1 MPPLGRPGG
10 RHDVAPMLRSLA
22 APRARYGPLRDP
34 RGACLPWGGPAG
46 VMMDVWNNLLQGFI
60 VAGTPINLLWALVGC
75 TIGTAV
81 GVLPGIGP
89 ATAVAMLLPITL
101 KVEATASM
109 IFFAGIYYGAMYG
122 GSTTSI
128 LLNTPGEA
136 GSMVTALEG
145 NKMAKNGRAGA
156 ALATAAIGSF
166 VAGTIATVLVTLFA
180 PLVALHAVKLGPP
193 EYFLLML
200 LAFCTVSAVLGQ
212 STLRGLTALGI
223 GLAMGLVGIDQIT
236 AQARYT
242 GGVPEL
248 MDGLEVVLVAVGL
261 FAVAEALYAVL
272 YQGRVVETQNKLS
285 RVHMTREEWR
295 RSWPAWLRA
304 TAIGFPF
311 GTIPAGG
318 SEIPTFISYATEK
331 KISKHRHE
339 FGGIGAIEGVAGPE
353 AANNAAVTATLI
365 PLLTLGIPTSNT
377 TAILLGAFQNYGIQP
392 GPQLFETNGALV
404 WALIAS
410 LYIGN
415 VMLLVLNLPL
425 VGLWVKLLKIPKPPL
440 YAGILIFAT
449 VGVYGMRQSA
459 FDLLLLY
466 AIGLLGVVL
475 RRYGFPT
482 APVVVGMILGPL
494 AEAQMRN
501 ALSIGEGHWGV
512 FVQRPMSLF
521 LLIVVL
527 AVLVLPRA
535 VAWLKRRRG

>member
-1 MPPLGRPGG
+1 
-10 RHDVAPMLRSLA
+10 
-22 APRARYGPLRDP
+22 
-34 RGACLPWGGPAG
+34 
-46 VMMDVWNNLLQGFI
+46 MDTWNALLQGFA
-60 VAGTPINLLWALVGC
+60 VAATPINLLWALLGC

-101 KVEATASM
+101 KVDPTASM

-128 LLNTPGEA
+128 LMNTPGEA
-136 GSMVTALEG
+136 GSMVTAMEG

-166 VAGTIATVLVTLFA
+166 VAGTIATVGVTLFA
-180 PLVALHAVKLGPP
+180 PWVAENAVKLGPP
-193 EYFLLML
+193 EYFLLMV
-200 LAFCTVSAVLGQ
+200 LAFCTVSAVLGK
-212 STLRGLTALGI
+212 STLRGLTALFV
-223 GLAMGLVGIDQIT
+223 GLAMGLVGLDQISG
-236 AQARYT
+236 QARYT
-242 GGVPEL
+242 FETPEL
-248 MDGLEVVLVAVGL
+248 MDGLEVVLIAVGL

-272 YQGRVVETQNKLS
+272 YEGRTVETQNRMSK
-285 RVHMTREEWR
+285 VHMTASEWK

-304 TAIGFPF
+304 TFIGFPF
-311 GTIPAGG
+311 GTVPAGG
-318 SEIPTFISYATEK
+318 SEIPTFLSYATEK
-331 KISKHRHE
+331 KLSKHKEE
-339 FGGIGAIEGVAGPE
+339 FGTTGAIEGVAGPE
-353 AANNAAVTATLI
+353 AANNAAITATLI

-377 TAILLGAFQNYGIQP
+377 TAILLGAFQNYGINP
-392 GPQLFETNGALV
+392 GPQLFDTNAALV

-425 VGLWVKLLKIPKPPL
+425 VGLWVKLLKIPKAPL

-459 FDLLLLY
+459 FDLVLLY
-466 AIGLLGVVL
+466 AIGLLGVVM
-475 RRYGFPT
+475 RRFDFPT

-501 ALSIGEGHWGV
+501 ALSIGEGKWGV
-512 FVQRPMSLF
+512 FLERPMSLT
-521 LLIVVL
+521 LIIVI
-527 AVLVLPRA
+527 VLVLGLPR
-535 VAWLKRRRG
+535 LLRLRRKLRRAP

>member
-1 MPPLGRPGG
+1 
-10 RHDVAPMLRSLA
+10 
-22 APRARYGPLRDP
+22 
-34 RGACLPWGGPAG
+34 
-46 VMMDVWNNLLQGFI
+46 MDILNQLMQGFAT
-60 VAGTPINLLWALVGC
+60 AGTPINLLWCLLGC

-101 KVEATASM
+101 KVDPTASM

-128 LLNTPGEA
+128 LLNTPGES
-136 GSMVTALEG
+136 GSMVTAMEG

-156 ALATAAIGSF
+156 ALATSAIGSF
-166 VAGTIATVLVTLFA
+166 VAGTIATVLVTFGAPMVAAFA
-180 PLVALHAVKLGPP
+180 IKLGPP
-193 EYFLLML
+193 EYFMLMV
-200 LAFCTVSAVLGQ
+200 LAFCTVSAVLGK
-212 STLRGLTALGI
+212 STLRGLTALFV

-242 GGVPEL
+242 AGVPEL
-248 MDGLEVVLVAVGL
+248 LDGLEVVLIAVGL
-261 FAVAEALYAVL
+261 FAVSEALYNVL
-272 YQGRVVETQNKLS
+272 YEGKTVESENPMSK
-285 RVHMTREEWR
+285 VHMTRDEWK

-318 SEIPTFISYATEK
+318 SEIPTFLSYAAEK
-331 KISKHRHE
+331 KLSKHKEE
-339 FGGIGAIEGVAGPE
+339 FGTVGAIEGVAGPE
-353 AANNAAVTATLI
+353 AANNAAITATLI

-392 GPQLFETNGALV
+392 GPQLFESNAVLV

-425 VGLWVKLLKIPKPPL
+425 IGMWVKLLKIPKAYL

-459 FDLLLLY
+459 FDLVLLY
-466 AIGLLGVVL
+466 VIGLLGVVM
-475 RRYGFPT
+475 RRYDFPT

-501 ALSIGEGHWGV
+501 ALSIGEGRWGV
-512 FVQRPMSLF
+512 FVERPMSLAL
-521 LLIVVL
+521 LLIVL
-527 AVLVLPRA
+527 AVLLLPRT
-535 VAWLKRRRG
+535 LKMMGRR

>member
-1 MPPLGRPGG
+1 MT
-10 RHDVAPMLRSLA
+10 DILA
-22 APRARYGPLRDP
+22 
-34 RGACLPWGGPAG
+34 
-46 VMMDVWNNLLQGFI
+46 LLWQGFQT
-60 VAGTPINLLWALVGC
+60 AGTPINLLWALLGC
-75 TIGTAV
+75 TLGTAV

-101 KVEATASM
+101 KVEPTASM

-180 PLVALHAVKLGPP
+180 PVVAAYAVRLGPP

-200 LAFCTVSAVLGQ
+200 LAFCTVSAVLGK
-212 STLRGLTALGI
+212 STVRGLTSLFV
-223 GLAMGLVGIDQIT
+223 GLAMGLVGLDQISG
-236 AQARYT
+236 QARYT
-242 GGVPEL
+242 GGVPEFL
-248 MDGLEVVLVAVGL
+248 DGLEVVLIAVGL

-272 YQGRVVETQNKLS
+272 YQGRTVETQNRLS
-285 RVHMTREEWR
+285 KVHMTGAEWR

-304 TAIGFPF
+304 TGIGFPF
-311 GTIPAGG
+311 GCIPAGG
-318 SEIPTFISYATEK
+318 SEIPTFLSYATEK
-331 KISKHRHE
+331 KLSKHPEE
-339 FGGIGAIEGVAGPE
+339 FGTVGAIEGVAGPE
-353 AANNAAVTATLI
+353 AANNAAITATLI

-392 GPQLFETNGALV
+392 GPQLFEKNGALV

-415 VMLLVLNLPL
+415 VMLLILNLPL
-425 VGLWVKLLKIPKPPL
+425 VALWVKLLKLPKAPL

-449 VGVYGMRQSA
+449 VGVYGMRQST
-459 FDLLLLY
+459 FDLVLLY
-466 AIGLLGVVL
+466 LIGLLGVVM
-475 RRYGFPT
+475 RRYDFPT

-494 AEAQMRN
+494 AEAQLRN
-501 ALSIGEGHWGV
+501 AMSIGEGKWTV
-512 FVQRPMSLF
+512 FVERPMSLA
-521 LLIVVL
+521 LLLVVI

-535 VAWLKRRRG
+535 AKMLRRRTAA

>member
-1 MPPLGRPGG
+1 MGEIFGQLMGG
-10 RHDVAPMLRSLA
+10 FATA
-22 APRARYGPLRDP
+22 A
-34 RGACLPWGGPAG
+34 
-46 VMMDVWNNLLQGFI
+46 
-60 VAGTPINLLWALVGC
+60 TPINLLWAFVGC
-75 TIGTAV
+75 AIGTAV

-89 ATAVAMLLPITL
+89 AVAVAMLLPITV

-145 NKMAKNGRAGA
+145 NRMARSGKAGA

-166 VAGTIATVLVTLFA
+166 VAGTIATVLVTFFA
-180 PLVALHAVKLGPP
+180 PFVAEHAVKLGPP
-193 EYFLLML
+193 EYFLLMV
-200 LAFCTVSAVLGQ
+200 LAFTTVSAVLGK
-212 STLRGLTALGI
+212 STLRGLTALFV
-223 GLAMGLVGIDQIT
+223 GLAIGLVGLDQISGT
-236 AQARYT
+236 ARYT
-242 GGVPEL
+242 GGVPEF
-248 MDGLEVVLVAVGL
+248 MDGIEVVLIAVGL
-261 FAVAEALYAVL
+261 FAVGEALYNVL
-272 YQGRVVETQNKLS
+272 YCMREPVTQNPMS
-285 RVHMTREEWR
+285 RVHMTGEQWR

-304 TAIGFPF
+304 TFIGFPF

-318 SEIPTFISYATEK
+318 SEIPTFLSYAAEK
-331 KISKHRHE
+331 KLSKHKDE
-339 FGGIGAIEGVAGPE
+339 FGTSGAIEGVAGPE
-353 AANNAAVTATLI
+353 AANNSAITATLV

-392 GPQLFETNGALV
+392 GPQLFQTSSALV

-425 VGLWVKLLKIPKPPL
+425 VGLWVKLLRIPKPQL

-459 FDLLLLY
+459 FDLFLLY
-466 AIGLLGVVL
+466 GVGLLGVAM
-475 RRYGFPT
+475 RRFDFPQ
-482 APVVVGMILGPL
+482 APLVVGMILGPL

-501 ALSIGEGHWGV
+501 AVSIGEGSFAV
-512 FVQRPMSLF
+512 FLQRPASLS
-521 LLIVVL
+521 LLVIIV
-527 AVLVLPRA
+527 AVLVLPR
-535 VAWLKRRRG
+535 LLRRRAPS